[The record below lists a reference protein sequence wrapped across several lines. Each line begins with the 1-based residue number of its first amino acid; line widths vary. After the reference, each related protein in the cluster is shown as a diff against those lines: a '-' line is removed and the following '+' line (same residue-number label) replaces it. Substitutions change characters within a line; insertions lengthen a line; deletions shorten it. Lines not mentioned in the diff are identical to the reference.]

1 METGFSTLVVVESG
15 AASLGLGAHARIISQ
30 LDDETPASFAA
41 RVRGSIEGDTLQ
53 RVVLLAG
60 PIHDFAR
67 IASRAQVAQAAAAHL
82 AAVGGGSL
90 VLAASDPRGELAQR
104 ALGEILRD
112 QLGAAVSVAVR
123 DMDAVAI
130 PTAA

>member
-15 AASLGLGAHARIISQ
+15 AALQGLGPHARVISQ
-30 LDDETPASFAA
+30 TEDESPALFAG
-41 RVRGSIEGDTLQ
+41 RVRSELEGDALQ

-60 PIHDFAR
+60 PVHDFAR
-67 IASRAQVAQAAAAHL
+67 IAARAQVAQAAAAFL
-82 AAVGGGSL
+82 AAAGGGSL

-112 QLGAAVSVAVR
+112 QLGPVSVAVR